1 MNKNI
6 SYNRTAI
13 VNQNGTV
20 SSMTISRA
28 FSIGMLAEAFLNTK
42 TFLGEENDAPNYF
55 YVIPLTEGTI
65 KVRLVGGREDYTISE
80 AEVTANLGLPIPYL
94 VETVYRDGTTA
105 QFNIGW

>member
-28 FSIGMLAEAFLNTK
+28 FSIGMIVDNLDT
-42 TFLGEENDAPNYF
+42 TFLGEEDRPNYF
-55 YVIPLTEGTI
+55 YVIPLTESTI

-80 AEVTANLGLPIPYL
+80 AEITANLGLPIPYL

>member
-1 MNKNI
+1 MKKNI

-13 VNQNGTV
+13 VNQNGIV

-28 FSIGMLAEAFLNTK
+28 FSIGMIVDNLDT
-42 TFLGEENDAPNYF
+42 TFLGEENDRPNYF

-65 KVRLVGGREDYTISE
+65 KVRLVGGREDYTISK
-80 AEVTANLGLPIPYL
+80 AEITANLGLPIPYL

>member
-28 FSIGMLAEAFLNTK
+28 FSIGMIVDNLDT
-42 TFLGEENDAPNYF
+42 TFLGEEDRPNYF

-65 KVRLVGGREDYTISE
+65 KVRLVGGREDYTIFSG
-80 AEVTANLGLPIPYL
+80 NGI
-94 VETVYRDGTTA
+94 
-105 QFNIGW
+105 

>member
-28 FSIGMLAEAFLNTK
+28 FSIGMIVEASLNT
-42 TFLGEENDAPNYF
+42 TFLGEEDGPNYF
-55 YVIPLTEGTI
+55 YVIPLTEGKI

>member
-6 SYNRTAI
+6 SYNKTAI
-13 VNQNGTV
+13 VNQNGIV

-28 FSIGMLAEAFLNTK
+28 FSIGMIVDNLDT
-42 TFLGEENDAPNYF
+42 TFLGEEDRPNYF

-80 AEVTANLGLPIPYL
+80 AEITANLGLPIPYL

>member
-28 FSIGMLAEAFLNTK
+28 FSIGMIVESSLNT
-42 TFLGEENDAPNYF
+42 TFLGEENDAPDYF
-55 YVIPLTEGTI
+55 YVIPLTEGKI
-65 KVRLVGGREDYTISE
+65 KVRLAGGREDYTISE

>member
-28 FSIGMLAEAFLNTK
+28 FSIGMIVDNLDT
-42 TFLGEENDAPNYF
+42 TFLGEEDRPNYF
-55 YVIPLTEGTI
+55 YVIPLTEGKI

-80 AEVTANLGLPIPYL
+80 AEITANLGLPIPYL

>member
-28 FSIGMLAEAFLNTK
+28 FSIGMIVDNLDT
-42 TFLGEENDAPNYF
+42 TFLGEAD
-55 YVIPLTEGTI
+55 
-65 KVRLVGGREDYTISE
+65 
-80 AEVTANLGLPIPYL
+80 L
-94 VETVYRDGTTA
+94 VEADNTVAEMTKEKWLLLMKALLYSMA
-105 QFNIGW
+105 

>member
-1 MNKNI
+1 MTKRNI

-13 VNQNGTV
+13 VNRGGEV
-20 SSMTISRA
+20 SSLTISRA
-28 FSIGMLAEAFLNTK
+28 ITIGALTENITPMML
-42 TFLGEENDAPNYF
+42 EENEDYRPDCF

-94 VETVYRDGTTA
+94 VEMVYKDGTTSEL
-105 QFNIGW
+105 NIGW

>member
-6 SYNRTAI
+6 SHNRTAI
-13 VNQNGTV
+13 INQNGTV

-28 FSIGMLAEAFLNTK
+28 LSIGMIVDNLDT
-42 TFLGEENDAPNYF
+42 TFLGEENDRPNYF

-80 AEVTANLGLPIPYL
+80 AEITANLGLPIPYL

>member
-6 SYNRTAI
+6 SYNGTAI
-13 VNQNGTV
+13 VNQNGIV

-28 FSIGMLAEAFLNTK
+28 FSIGMIVDNLDT
-42 TFLGEENDAPNYF
+42 TFLGEEDRLNYF

-105 QFNIGW
+105 RFNIGW

>member
-28 FSIGMLAEAFLNTK
+28 FSIGMIVDNLDT
-42 TFLGEENDAPNYF
+42 TFFGEEDRPNYF
-55 YVIPLTEGTI
+55 YVIPLTEGKI
-65 KVRLVGGREDYTISE
+65 KVRLVGGKEDYTISE
-80 AEVTANLGLPIPYL
+80 AEITANLGLPIPYL

>member
-28 FSIGMLAEAFLNTK
+28 LSIGMLVETSLNT
-42 TFLGEENDAPNYF
+42 TFLGEENDRPNYF

-94 VETVYRDGTTA
+94 VETVYRDERLH
-105 QFNIGW
+105 NLI

>member
-28 FSIGMLAEAFLNTK
+28 FSIGMIVTNLDT
-42 TFLGEENDAPNYF
+42 TSLGEEDRPNYF

-80 AEVTANLGLPIPYL
+80 AEITANLGLPIPYL

>member
-28 FSIGMLAEAFLNTK
+28 FSIGTIVDNLDT
-42 TFLGEENDAPNYF
+42 TFLGEENRPNYF

-80 AEVTANLGLPIPYL
+80 AEITANLGLPIPYL

>member
-6 SYNRTAI
+6 SYNRTVI

-20 SSMTISRA
+20 PSMTISRA
-28 FSIGMLAEAFLNTK
+28 FSIGMIVDNLDT
-42 TFLGEENDAPNYF
+42 TFLGEENDRPNYF

>member
-28 FSIGMLAEAFLNTK
+28 FSIGMIVDNLDT
-42 TFLGEENDAPNYF
+42 TFLGEEDRPNYF
-55 YVIPLTEGTI
+55 YVIPLTEGKI
-65 KVRLVGGREDYTISE
+65 KVRLAGGREDYTISE

>member
-28 FSIGMLAEAFLNTK
+28 FSIGMIVNNLDT
-42 TFLGEENDAPNYF
+42 TFLGEENDRPNYF

-105 QFNIGW
+105 

>member
-13 VNQNGTV
+13 VNQNGIV

-28 FSIGMLAEAFLNTK
+28 LPIGMLVETSLNTAS
-42 TFLGEENDAPNYF
+42 LGEENDRPNYF

-94 VETVYRDGTTA
+94 VETVYRDRTTA

>member
-13 VNQNGTV
+13 VNQGGTV

-28 FSIGMLAEAFLNTK
+28 FSIGMLISDLDTSF
-42 TFLGEENDAPNYF
+42 FGEEDDRPDYF
-55 YVIPLTEGTI
+55 YVIPLTEGKI
-65 KVRLVGGREDYTISE
+65 KVRLVGGKENYTISE
-80 AEVTANLGLPIPYL
+80 AEITANLGLPIPYL

>member
-28 FSIGMLAEAFLNTK
+28 LPIGMLVEASLNTAS
-42 TFLGEENDAPNYF
+42 LGEENDRPNYF
-55 YVIPLTEGTI
+55 YIIPLTEGTI

>member
-28 FSIGMLAEAFLNTK
+28 FSIGTIVDNLDT
-42 TFLGEENDAPNYF
+42 TFLGEEDRPNYF

-80 AEVTANLGLPIPYL
+80 AEITANLGLPIPYL

>member
-28 FSIGMLAEAFLNTK
+28 FSIGMIVDNLDT
-42 TFLGEENDAPNYF
+42 TFLGEEDRPNYF
-55 YVIPLTEGTI
+55 YVIPLTEGKI
-65 KVRLVGGREDYTISE
+65 KVRLAGGREDYTISE
-80 AEVTANLGLPIPYL
+80 AEITANLGLPIPYL

>member
-28 FSIGMLAEAFLNTK
+28 FSIGMIVDNLDT
-42 TFLGEENDAPNYF
+42 TFLGEENDRPNYF

-65 KVRLVGGREDYTISE
+65 KVRLVGGREDYTISQ
-80 AEVTANLGLPIPYL
+80 AEITANLGLPIPYL

>member
-28 FSIGMLAEAFLNTK
+28 FSIGMIVDNLDT
-42 TFLGEENDAPNYF
+42 TFLGEENDRPNYF

-80 AEVTANLGLPIPYL
+80 AEITANLGLPIPYL

>member
-28 FSIGMLAEAFLNTK
+28 FSIGMIVDNLDT
-42 TFLGEENDAPNYF
+42 TFLGEEDRPNYF

-94 VETVYRDGTTA
+94 VEAVYKDGTTA

>member
-6 SYNRTAI
+6 SYNRTEI
-13 VNQNGTV
+13 VNQNGIV

-28 FSIGMLAEAFLNTK
+28 FSIGMIVDNLDT
-42 TFLGEENDAPNYF
+42 TFLGEEDRPNYF

-65 KVRLVGGREDYTISE
+65 KVRLVGGREDYTISK
-80 AEVTANLGLPIPYL
+80 AEITANLGLPIPYL

>member
-28 FSIGMLAEAFLNTK
+28 LPIGMLVEASLNT
-42 TFLGEENDAPNYF
+42 TFLGEENDRPNYF

-65 KVRLVGGREDYTISE
+65 KIRLVGGREDYTISE

-105 QFNIGW
+105 

>member
-28 FSIGMLAEAFLNTK
+28 FSIGMLIESSLNT
-42 TFLGEENDAPNYF
+42 TFLGEENDRPDYF

-80 AEVTANLGLPIPYL
+80 AEITANLGLPIPYL

>member
-6 SYNRTAI
+6 SYNKTAI

-28 FSIGMLAEAFLNTK
+28 FSIGMIVDNLDT
-42 TFLGEENDAPNYF
+42 TFLGEENDRPNYF

>member
-13 VNQNGTV
+13 VNQNGIV

-28 FSIGMLAEAFLNTK
+28 LPIGMIVDNLDT
-42 TFLGEENDAPNYF
+42 TFLGEEDRPNYF

>member
-28 FSIGMLAEAFLNTK
+28 FSIGMIVGNLDT
-42 TFLGEENDAPNYF
+42 TFLGEEDRPNYF
-55 YVIPLTEGTI
+55 YVIPLTEGKI
-65 KVRLVGGREDYTISE
+65 KVRLVGGKEDYTISE
-80 AEVTANLGLPIPYL
+80 AEITANLGLPIPYL

>member
-28 FSIGMLAEAFLNTK
+28 FSIGMIVDNLDT
-42 TFLGEENDAPNYF
+42 TFLREENDRPNYF

-65 KVRLVGGREDYTISE
+65 KVRLPIMIEIS
-80 AEVTANLGLPIPYL
+80 
-94 VETVYRDGTTA
+94 
-105 QFNIGW
+105 

>member
-28 FSIGMLAEAFLNTK
+28 FSIGMLVESSLDT
-42 TFLGEENDAPNYF
+42 TFLGEENDRLDYF